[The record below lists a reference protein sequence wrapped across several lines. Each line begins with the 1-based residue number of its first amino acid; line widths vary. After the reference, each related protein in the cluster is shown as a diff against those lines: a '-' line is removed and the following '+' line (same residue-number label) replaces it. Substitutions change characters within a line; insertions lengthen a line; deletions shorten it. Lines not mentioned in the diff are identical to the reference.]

1 MTELVGIVCHSRFL
15 QSIQKCHSPAAIRI
29 DYYESQLWLI
39 YFIADGHSLWFHW
52 EKQFVTK
59 NSNAAFTVFYFQ
71 RHWEDKWPY
80 GTECGF
86 VKPFT
91 ESLFLMCWKWRNGG
105 CWFLVLKFL
114 CINKFQLVQLDT
126 ILVLCLTLICH
137 AWVYSLRNSC
147 NSLWKEK
154 CITPVIIIWYNNIW
168 SF

>member
-15 QSIQKCHSPAAIRI
+15 QSIQKCHNPAAIRI

-39 YFIADGHSLWFHW
+39 YCIADGHSLWFHW

-91 ESLFLMCWKWRNGG
+91 ESLFFVCWKWRNGG

-114 CINKFQLVQLDT
+114 CINKFQLVQLDKIFGPLPYT
-126 ILVLCLTLICH
+126 DMPCLGLQLKKFMKLPMKIEMYH
-137 AWVYSLRNSC
+137 SSH
-147 NSLWKEK
+147 
-154 CITPVIIIWYNNIW
+154 NNIW